1 MNCKDLSTHAEIT
14 SLRKQPFLLALRRW
28 GRFSRSSSRNVPS
41 VEERGET
48 AVVDGYEI
56 TGFDKED
63 KLDFMTKMLDSRSK
77 VTELD
82 LFLLTKEVSDLARL
96 PLLNLFFCQ
105 EQFTFASNQEHRL
118 PNP

>member
-1 MNCKDLSTHAEIT
+1 MS
-14 SLRKQPFLLALRRW
+14 
-28 GRFSRSSSRNVPS
+28 
-41 VEERGET
+41 
-48 AVVDGYEI
+48 
-56 TGFDKED
+56 
-63 KLDFMTKMLDSRSK
+63 KMLDSRSK

-82 LFLLTKEVSDLARL
+82 LFLLTKEVSDLARV